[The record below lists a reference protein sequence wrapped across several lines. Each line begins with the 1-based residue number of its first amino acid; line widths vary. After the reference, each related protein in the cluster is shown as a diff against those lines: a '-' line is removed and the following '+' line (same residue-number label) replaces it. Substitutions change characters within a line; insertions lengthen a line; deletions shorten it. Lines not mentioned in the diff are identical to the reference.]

1 MVDNYATQEG
11 DVMSEVWNYGD
22 ILDAVGKVVPGDRA
36 AFIHGDKVT
45 TWSDFIARSNRI
57 ANNLLANGA
66 KTGDKIAFYTRNRP
80 EYPEGM
86 AAGFKGIL
94 WVSLGLVVASGLL
107 MKLLDRKWGRAAFNN

>member
-1 MVDNYATQEG
+1 
-11 DVMSEVWNYGD
+11 MSEVWNYGD

-86 AAGFKGIL
+86 AAGFKARLTHVNVNYRYIANEL
-94 WVSLGLVVASGLL
+94 IYL
-107 MKLLDRKWGRAAFNN
+107 FF